1 MQRLVSQN
9 WPRDSY
15 DNRVHALNEG
25 LSPKTTAIALV
36 ILGPPLGVSPT
47 DKFGLQPP
55 SFSGDWSM
63 PKPKDDFGVRFKEL
77 RERLHLTQEA
87 IAETLGV
94 SFATV
99 NRWENG
105 WTAPS
110 KLALR
115 QIDLLCKEHRIAP
128 MSGTEKSAK

>member
-1 MQRLVSQN
+1 MAKLTN
-9 WPRDSY
+9 
-15 DNRVHALNEG
+15 
-25 LSPKTTAIALV
+25 
-36 ILGPPLGVSPT
+36 
-47 DKFGLQPP
+47 
-55 SFSGDWSM
+55 
-63 PKPKDDFGVRFKEL
+63 DFGASVKAL

-87 IAETLGV
+87 MAEALGV

-115 QIDLLCKEHRIAP
+115 QIDLLCKEHKIAP
-128 MSGTEKSAK
+128 LNTIKG

>member
-1 MQRLVSQN
+1 MT
-9 WPRDSY
+9 
-15 DNRVHALNEG
+15 
-25 LSPKTTAIALV
+25 KT
-36 ILGPPLGVSPT
+36 
-47 DKFGLQPP
+47 
-55 SFSGDWSM
+55 
-63 PKPKDDFGVRFKEL
+63 KDDFGVRVKEL

-87 IAETLGV
+87 MAETLGV

-115 QIDLLCKEHRIAP
+115 QIEQLCERHRI
-128 MSGTEKSAK
+128 SSSVLVRGVAK

>member
-1 MQRLVSQN
+1 MKDY
-9 WPRDSY
+9 P
-15 DNRVHALNEG
+15 
-25 LSPKTTAIALV
+25 PKTTAIAHV
-36 ILGPPLGVSPT
+36 ILSPPRGVSPG
-47 DKFGLQPP
+47 DEFGLKPP

-63 PKPKDDFGVRFKEL
+63 TKIKEDFGVRVKEL
-77 RERLHLTQEA
+77 REQLHLTQEA
-87 IAETLGV
+87 MAETLGV

-115 QIDLLCKEHRIAP
+115 QIDLLCRENHIPSEFTPKR
-128 MSGTEKSAK
+128 SAK

>member
-1 MQRLVSQN
+1 M
-9 WPRDSY
+9 
-15 DNRVHALNEG
+15 AM
-25 LSPKTTAIALV
+25 A
-36 ILGPPLGVSPT
+36 
-47 DKFGLQPP
+47 
-55 SFSGDWSM
+55 
-63 PKPKDDFGVRFKEL
+63 DDYFGVRVREL
-77 RERLHLTQEA
+77 RQRLHLTQEA
-87 IAETLGV
+87 MAETLGV

-128 MSGTEKSAK
+128 LTDKKRIAK

>member
-1 MQRLVSQN
+1 MSLEPLQ
-9 WPRDSY
+9 
-15 DNRVHALNEG
+15 
-25 LSPKTTAIALV
+25 TTAITHV
-36 ILGPPLGVSPT
+36 ILSPPLGVSPGEE
-47 DKFGLQPP
+47 FGQKPP

-63 PKPKDDFGVRFKEL
+63 TKAKDDFGVRVKEL

-87 IAETLGV
+87 MAETLGV

-115 QIDLLCKEHRIAP
+115 QIDLLCKEHQFAP
-128 MSGTEKSAK
+128 VTDTKRSAK